1 MFSRIMTSAAKSQ
14 SAPAGV
20 SGRVVPFWPVL
31 VLLLFAGVARSW
43 ITTSLDGFTI
53 DEAWHAAAG
62 ASYARSGDFRLNPEH
77 PPLVKR
83 WVGLALSPERF
94 AMPEF
99 RPMQDKEAERA
110 FINEAVYVM
119 NDPDV
124 VQTRVRVAMIALNV
138 LLLTGVALSVRRV
151 LGAGIGLVTVGIL
164 VLDPS
169 IVAHLPVVLT
179 DLALA
184 LLSTIVFLQATIALR
199 TYRARDL
206 ALLSLALG
214 LTLAAKHSGLVP
226 ALGLALLALPWIW
239 LVSPRTAGARL
250 GRLGRLVAVFAGA
263 YVILWAF
270 YGFRFF
276 ESPGVDPTVVTF
288 NRPLADKIAD
298 LTSSTHRSLLGLA
311 TELHLLPRAYIW
323 GLADILRA
331 GIDGR
336 QESLFV
342 LGTLFQGT
350 TPWYTFP
357 AVLLVKVPLGA
368 TALAVAGAVLCV
380 RPGLPTSWRLGALML
395 LAWGGF
401 YLLFLMR
408 GNSGYAGVRHA
419 LPVIAV
425 AAVLAA
431 IAVKHAL
438 GQAPR
443 FFRAG
448 VAVASLAAV
457 LSAWPRMRPWEYYN
471 ELVGGSAE
479 AWKYFSDDGLDN
491 TQRVREL
498 ATYYAEHVRGTGRRV
513 YDFYGVPGE
522 EMQSRGLSFDAL
534 EEDTGDSD
542 VLSGTL
548 FIGTREMSPRPS
560 YDLAVFRQVT
570 PAARFGNLM
579 VFEGEFHIPWL
590 RAARLWSRVD
600 AAQAAADPDPDEVA
614 KLLEEIATI
623 YPEDIRASFE
633 LGNLLLERGSPQRA
647 QAAYQRALDYTPEN
661 NTITVLLERQIQALS
676 HGVLS
681 SIGPLRNPW
690 LE

>member
-1 MFSRIMTSAAKSQ
+1 MFSTIMTSGASAQ

-20 SGRVVPFWPVL
+20 SGRVAPFWLVL
-31 VLLLFAGVARSW
+31 VLLLLAGVARSW
-43 ITTSLDGFTI
+43 ITTSRDGFTI

-110 FINEAVYVM
+110 FINEAVYLM

-124 VQTRVRVAMIALNV
+124 VQARVRVAMIALNV
-138 LLLTGVALSVRRV
+138 LLLTGLALSVRRV
-151 LGAGIGLVTVGIL
+151 FGASVGLLTLGFL

-169 IVAHLPVVLT
+169 IIAHLPVVLT

-184 LLSTIVFLQATIALR
+184 LLSAIVFLQATVALR
-199 TYRARDL
+199 TNQARDL

-214 LTLAAKHSGLVP
+214 LTLAAKHSGLVT
-226 ALGLALLALPWIW
+226 ALGLGLLALPWVW
-239 LVSPRTAGARL
+239 LVSPRTSRARL
-250 GRLGRLVAVFAGA
+250 GRLGNLAAVFAGA
-263 YVILWAF
+263 YLILWAF

-311 TELHLLPRAYIW
+311 NDFHLLPRAYIW

-357 AVLLVKVPLGA
+357 AVLLVKIPLGV
-368 TALAVAGAVLCV
+368 TLLAVVGGVLCA
-380 RPGLPTSWRLGALML
+380 RPGLPTSWRLGALAL
-395 LAWGGF
+395 LGWGGF
-401 YLLFLMR
+401 YLLFLVR
-408 GNSGYAGVRHA
+408 GNSGYAGIRHA
-419 LPVIAV
+419 LPVIVV

-431 IAVKHAL
+431 IAVQHAL
-438 GQAPR
+438 GHASR
-443 FFRAG
+443 VYRVG
-448 VAVASLAAV
+448 VAVASLAAIV
-457 LSAWPRMRPWEYYN
+457 SAWPRMRPWEYYN
-471 ELVGGSAE
+471 ELVGGSSE
-479 AWKYFSDDGLDN
+479 AWRYFSDDGLDN

-498 ATYYAEHVRGTGRRV
+498 ARYYAEHVRGSGRRV
-513 YDFYGVPGE
+513 YDFYGVPAE
-522 EMQSRGLSFDAL
+522 EMEARKLTFDAL
-534 EEDTGDSD
+534 EEDTGEPD

-560 YDLAVFRQVT
+560 YDLEVFRRAT
-570 PAARFGNLM
+570 PAARFGNLL

-600 AAQAAADPDPDEVA
+600 AAQAAADTDTAA
-614 KLLEEIATI
+614 KLLEEIAAI

-633 LGNLLLERGSPQRA
+633 LGNLLIERGAPLRA
-647 QAAYQRALDYTPEN
+647 KAAYQRALDYTPEN
-661 NTITVLLERQIQALS
+661 NTITVSLERQIQELS
-676 HGVLS
+676 HGEPS
-681 SIGPLRNPW
+681 SVGPLRNPW

>member
-1 MFSRIMTSAAKSQ
+1 MFSSIMTSAANAQ
-14 SAPAGV
+14 SAPPGV
-20 SGRVVPFWPVL
+20 QSRVAPFWPAL
-31 VLLLFAGVARSW
+31 VLLLLAAVARSW
-43 ITTSLDGFTI
+43 ITTSRDGFTI

-83 WVGLALSPERF
+83 WVGLALPPERF

-124 VQTRVRVAMIALNV
+124 VQTRVRVAMIALNM

-151 LGAGIGLVTVGIL
+151 FGAGIGLSTLGLL

-169 IVAHLPVVLT
+169 IVAHLPVALT

-184 LLSTIVFLQATIALR
+184 LLSAIVLLQATIALR
-199 TYRARDL
+199 TYRALDL

-214 LTLAAKHSGLVP
+214 LTLAAKHSGLVT
-226 ALGLALLALPWIW
+226 ALGLVALGLPWVW
-239 LVSPRTAGARL
+239 LVSPRTHRARL
-250 GRLGRLVAVFAGA
+250 RRLGCFVAVFAGA

-298 LTSSTHRSLLGLA
+298 LTSSTHRNLLGLA
-311 TELHLLPRAYIW
+311 ADLHLLPRAYIW

-357 AVLLVKVPLGA
+357 AVLLVKIPLGV
-368 TALAVAGAVLCV
+368 TALALAGGVLCA
-380 RPGLPTSWRLGALML
+380 RPGLPRSIRLGALTL
-395 LAWGGF
+395 LGWGGF

-408 GNSGYAGVRHA
+408 GNSGYAGIRHA
-419 LPVIAV
+419 LPVIVVAV
-425 AAVLAA
+425 VLAA

-438 GQAPR
+438 GHAPR
-443 FFRAG
+443 AYRVG

-457 LSAWPRMRPWEYYN
+457 VSAWPRMRPWEYYN
-471 ELVGGSAE
+471 ELVGGSSE
-479 AWKYFSDDGLDN
+479 AWRYFSDDGLDN

-498 ATYYAEHVRGTGRRV
+498 AAYYGEHVRGTGRRA

-522 EMQSRGLSFDAL
+522 ETEARGLVFDAI
-534 EEDTGDSD
+534 EEDGSDSD
-542 VLSGTL
+542 VLSGVV

-560 YDLAVFRQVT
+560 YDLEVFRRAT
-570 PAARFGNLM
+570 PVARFGNLM
-579 VFEGEFHIPWL
+579 VFEGQFQIPWL

-600 AAQAAADPDPDEVA
+600 AAQAAGDTDTVA

-633 LGNLLLERGSPQRA
+633 LGNLLLEHGARERA
-647 QAAYQRALDYTPEN
+647 KAAYERALEHTPEN
-661 NTITVLLERQIQALS
+661 NTITVSLERQIRELS
-676 HGVLS
+676 HTELGGV
-681 SIGPLRNPW
+681 GPLRNPW

>member
-1 MFSRIMTSAAKSQ
+1 MFSRIMTSAALPQ
-14 SAPAGV
+14 SGPAGA
-20 SGRVVPFWPVL
+20 SGRVLPFWPVL
-31 VLLLFAGVARSW
+31 VLLLVAGVARSW

-83 WVGLALSPERF
+83 WVGLALPPDRF
-94 AMPEF
+94 AMPAF

-119 NDPDV
+119 NNPDA
-124 VQTRVRVAMIALNV
+124 VQARVRVAMIALNV
-138 LLLTGVALSVRRV
+138 LLLVGVTLSVRRV
-151 LGAGIGLVTVGIL
+151 FGAAVGLVTLAVL

-179 DLALA
+179 DLPLA
-184 LLSTIVFLQATIALR
+184 LLSSIVFLQAVVALR
-199 TYRARDL
+199 TFRAADL
-206 ALLSLALG
+206 ALVSLALG

-226 ALGLALLALPWIW
+226 ALGLALLGLPWVW
-239 LVSPRTAGARL
+239 FASPGSARARL
-250 GRLGRLVAVFAGA
+250 GRLGRLTAVFVGA
-263 YVILWAF
+263 YAILWAF
-270 YGFRFF
+270 YGFRFY
-276 ESPGVDPTVVTF
+276 ESPGVDPSVVTF
-288 NRPLADKIAD
+288 NRPLVDKIAD
-298 LTSSTHRSLLGLA
+298 LTSSAHRNLLGLA
-311 TELHLLPRAYIW
+311 TDFHLLPRSYIW

-357 AVLLVKVPLGA
+357 AVLLVKIPLGV
-368 TALAVAGAVLCV
+368 TLLAAAGSVLVV
-380 RPGLPTSWRLGALML
+380 RPGLPASWRIGALTL
-395 LAWGGF
+395 LGWGGF
-401 YLLFLMR
+401 YLLFLVR
-408 GNSGYAGVRHA
+408 GNSGYAGIRHA
-419 LPVIAV
+419 LPVIVV

-431 IAVKHAL
+431 VAVIVAIGKTSRVYRVA
-438 GQAPR
+438 
-443 FFRAG
+443 

-479 AWKYFSDDGLDN
+479 AWRYFSDDGLDN

-498 ATYYAEHVRGTGRRV
+498 AAYHAEHVRGTGRRV
-513 YDFYGVPGE
+513 YDFYGVPAE
-522 EMQSRGLSFDAL
+522 EMQARGLSFDLL
-534 EEDTGDSD
+534 EEETSDPD

-560 YDLAVFRQVT
+560 YDLGVFRAAK

-579 VFEGEFHIPWL
+579 VFEGDFRIPWL
-590 RAARLWSRVD
+590 RAARLWARVD
-600 AAQAAADPDPDEVA
+600 AAQSAPDPDLDAVA
-614 KLLEEIATI
+614 KLLEEIAAV

-633 LGNLLLERGSPQRA
+633 LGNLLIEHGSPQQAR
-647 QAAYQRALDYTPEN
+647 AAYQRALDYTPEN
-661 NTITVLLERQIQALS
+661 NTITSLLERQIQELS
-676 HGVLS
+676 RGDLS
-681 SIGPLRNPW
+681 SAGPLRNPW